1 MRDIYERVI
10 VNILFLKVKFINFFY
25 LNNVNL
31 DSFLVLNV
39 FGDIKKIKVF
49 YISNL
54 FLIFLKFEFYLF
66 ICYCRKNV
74 IGVDIY
80 ICGLITYFMRSW
92 RRRIWRGLGMFIK
105 FVWILFFIKILFLLK
120 FGFYSFILKFVRKI
134 YRV

>member
-31 DSFLVLNV
+31 DLFLVLNV

-54 FLIFLKFEFYLF
+54 SFEIF
-66 ICYCRKNV
+66 
-74 IGVDIY
+74 
-80 ICGLITYFMRSW
+80 
-92 RRRIWRGLGMFIK
+92 
-105 FVWILFFIKILFLLK
+105 KI
-120 FGFYSFILKFVRKI
+120 
-134 YRV
+134 